1 MNDND
6 NIGLVSGDYATARFI
21 KYVRSARKGVIES
34 SVYSC
39 ILCWQEELLGGR
51 GGAGRAIMQIITCAQ
66 HSDNSQK

>member
-51 GGAGRAIMQIITCAQ
+51 GGGGEGHYADNNVRATQ
-66 HSDNSQK
+66 